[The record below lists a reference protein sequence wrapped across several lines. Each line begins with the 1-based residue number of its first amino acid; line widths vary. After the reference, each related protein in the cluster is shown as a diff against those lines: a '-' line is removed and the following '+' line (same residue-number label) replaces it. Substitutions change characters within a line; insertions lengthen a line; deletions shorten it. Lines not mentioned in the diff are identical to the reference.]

1 MNDILLP
8 CLGEVD
14 LVVIGSGPG
23 GYVASIKAAQLGMKV
38 CTKTWAVLKWQGK
51 CCILISEFWEVW
63 MQNACMVLI
72 LLSYRQFVL
81 KKKSH

>member
-1 MNDILLP
+1 MDLIIFDYAQFHEVEYVIHRYISPNKWKILNDILLP

-38 CTKTWAVLKWQGK
+38 CTKT
-51 CCILISEFWEVW
+51 
-63 MQNACMVLI
+63 
-72 LLSYRQFVL
+72 
-81 KKKSH
+81 

>member
-1 MNDILLP
+1 MDLIIFDYAQFHEVEYVIHRYISLNEWYILNDILLP

-38 CTKTWAVLKWQGK
+38 CTKT
-51 CCILISEFWEVW
+51 
-63 MQNACMVLI
+63 
-72 LLSYRQFVL
+72 
-81 KKKSH
+81 